1 MRRKGGSHIRGVKEE
16 NNSRS
21 VGHCMEFGFYA
32 EIMILENFFF
42 FRILNRRVTYAMTH
56 LWKRL
61 LWMFC

>member
-42 FRILNRRVTYAMTH
+42 FLE
-56 LWKRL
+56 
-61 LWMFC
+61 F